1 METNKIFKQDAK
13 SIVDTLFETKIFR
26 DDLTRDELNS
36 IEEMLDYLLSSRYDS
51 ILRAE
56 KLFKQIN
63 DKNGSKKE

>member
-36 IEEMLDYLLSSRYDS
+36 VEELIDYCMSVRFDS

-56 KLFKQIN
+56 KLYKQI
-63 DKNGSKKE
+63 KEKDVK

>member
-13 SIVDTLFETKIFR
+13 SITDTLFETKIFR

>member
-36 IEEMLDYLLSSRYDS
+36 VEEMLDYLMSSRFDS
-51 ILRAE
+51 LLRAE
-56 KLFKQIN
+56 KLFKQI
-63 DKNGSKKE
+63 KEKDVK